1 MGNWGYTEEAKGHE
15 FTYESF
21 LLRRDAGTG
30 QAASTAPLDLS
41 GERQRATLVG
51 FTFCGV

>member
-1 MGNWGYTEEAKGHE
+1 MGIWGYTEEAKGHE

>member
-1 MGNWGYTEEAKGHE
+1 MYKEEGKGYEY
-15 FTYESF
+15 TYESF
-21 LLRRDAGTG
+21 LLKRDAGVG

-51 FTFCGV
+51 FTFPGV